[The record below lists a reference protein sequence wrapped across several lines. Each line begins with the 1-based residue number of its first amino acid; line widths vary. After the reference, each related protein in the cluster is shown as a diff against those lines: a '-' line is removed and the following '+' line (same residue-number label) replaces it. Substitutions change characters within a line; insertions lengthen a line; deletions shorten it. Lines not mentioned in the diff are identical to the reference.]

1 MKKEKYTMSKMDLFI
16 HLIVKSK
23 RDDIFSL
30 ASQLAYY
37 LVLSFFPFLIF
48 LITLIGFIKPN
59 PEQVLY
65 GISVLL
71 PTSVFELIQSTVS
84 EIISSQNAGLLGV
97 SVLLTIWTASSGF
110 RAVIKGINKAY
121 NLNDKRSYITRS
133 VISYLSTIV
142 LAITIILTLTLLVFG
157 KIIGDYLVALLPLNG
172 LMAFIWNIV
181 RYGVIL
187 VVLILVFATIYRYTP
202 CKRVP
207 WKNTIPGAVF
217 STFGWIIFSLVFS
230 FYINNFGN
238 YSRLYG
244 GLAAVFI
251 LMIWLFLMAIIFIL
265 GVEINSV
272 LEKGRKNN

>member
-121 NLNDKRSYITRS
+121 NLNDKRSY
-133 VISYLSTIV
+133 
-142 LAITIILTLTLLVFG
+142 
-157 KIIGDYLVALLPLNG
+157 NC
-172 LMAFIWNIV
+172 N
-181 RYGVIL
+181 
-187 VVLILVFATIYRYTP
+187 
-202 CKRVP
+202 
-207 WKNTIPGAVF
+207 
-217 STFGWIIFSLVFS
+217 
-230 FYINNFGN
+230 
-238 YSRLYG
+238 
-244 GLAAVFI
+244 
-251 LMIWLFLMAIIFIL
+251 
-265 GVEINSV
+265 
-272 LEKGRKNN
+272 RKNYCT

>member
-1 MKKEKYTMSKMDLFI
+1 MKKEKYTMSKMEEKYTMSKMDLFI

-97 SVLLTIWTASSGF
+97 SVLLTIWTAYFNRVYKTKS
-110 RAVIKGINKAY
+110 RASIIWHKCVT
-121 NLNDKRSYITRS
+121 SYKCI
-133 VISYLSTIV
+133 
-142 LAITIILTLTLLVFG
+142 
-157 KIIGDYLVALLPLNG
+157 
-172 LMAFIWNIV
+172 
-181 RYGVIL
+181 
-187 VVLILVFATIYRYTP
+187 
-202 CKRVP
+202 
-207 WKNTIPGAVF
+207 
-217 STFGWIIFSLVFS
+217 
-230 FYINNFGN
+230 
-238 YSRLYG
+238 
-244 GLAAVFI
+244 
-251 LMIWLFLMAIIFIL
+251 
-265 GVEINSV
+265 
-272 LEKGRKNN
+272 